1 MKREIII
8 VAAVALMLGACG
20 KTDNV
25 QIAETEDIVTEQ
37 PQGTEIPL
45 ITFEAEKGEYYLF
58 DDNPEHL
65 TPDYL
70 ADGEIPSSISHFG
83 SLEPGVYTV
92 FSYHHRGDS
101 DDYQADLYYD
111 TVFSSENGGS
121 FEILQIGLDKNW
133 DWNQAWADYT
143 NTPVQMPLY
152 YRIFDCTCGA
162 GTSHRSVE
170 NNDCPA
176 VIQNQRRDP
185 KTSLFKSINVVNSLG
200 SGESVF
206 LSDIESRIEAE
217 DINHFRYG
225 GYNEPMWLMMKFRV
239 VSGTVDFDTVAYRNK
254 DVAKANLSVMAD
266 GAFRNEPQYKG
277 MAESAPVTTAKFGV
291 TLSENDTLGAIPVM
305 VKNMRVPEGYVIEN
319 GTFGVYVN
327 TWREEE
333 PIAAESDLLP
343 LKYRDDT
350 KLSLYGSSV
359 KDTDNIWIFDPY
371 HTKIYSDTYT
381 GADRD
386 LISSY
391 GVPLGN
397 NFEPNIETAVLEYPT
412 GDELCSDDF
421 YRLTACNLGNFG
433 VTTRYEIE
441 LSNEDEKTRQFC
453 FDMSSISG
461 QVYRYSCT
469 DESGNVRYSD
479 GGSYI
484 MKKYDDNPPEDPL
497 SQADPKERIEP
508 ERYSDTLVFDIG
520 AGEKFDIEI
529 EVTTLTGCKSPMYI
543 TMSTY

>member
-1 MKREIII
+1 MKCKMIIA
-8 VAAVALMLGACG
+8 VAAVLILGACG

-45 ITFEAEKGEYYLF
+45 ISFEAEKGEYYLF

-70 ADGEIPSSISHFG
+70 ADGEIPSSIAHFG

-143 NTPVQMPLY
+143 DTPVQMPLY

-162 GTSHRSVE
+162 GTSHRSGV

-185 KTSLFKSINVVNSLG
+185 KTSLFNSINVVNTLG

-206 LSDIESRIEAE
+206 LTDIESRIEAE

-254 DVAKANLSVMAD
+254 DAAKANLSVMAD

-277 MAESAPVTTAKFGV
+277 IAESAPVTTAKFGV
-291 TLSENDTLGAIPVM
+291 TLSENDTPGAIPVM

-359 KDTDNIWIFDPY
+359 KDMDNIWIFDPY
-371 HTKIYSDTYT
+371 HTKLYSDTYT

-391 GVPLGN
+391 GAPLGN
-397 NFEPNIETAVLEYPT
+397 DFEPNIETAILDYPT

-433 VTTRYEIE
+433 VTTRYDIE
-441 LSNEDEKTRQFC
+441 LTNEDEKTRQFC
-453 FDMSSISG
+453 FDMSSIAG

-469 DESGNVRYSD
+469 DESGNIRYSD

-484 MKKYDDNPPEDPL
+484 MKKFDDNPPEDPL
-497 SQADPKERIEP
+497 SQEDPKERLEP

-520 AGEKFDIEI
+520 SGEKFDIKI